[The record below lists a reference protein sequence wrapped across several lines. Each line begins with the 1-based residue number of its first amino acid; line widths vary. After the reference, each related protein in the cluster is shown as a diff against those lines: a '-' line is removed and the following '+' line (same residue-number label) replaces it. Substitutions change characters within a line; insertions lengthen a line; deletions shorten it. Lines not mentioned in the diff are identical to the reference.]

1 MFFIMLESMP
11 TYQSSIYSK
20 KQQNYKVRML
30 EGVHNY
36 GETCDFYDWLYK
48 ENCNFDFIIEN
59 FSCWLNIF

>member
-11 TYQSSIYSK
+11 TYQSSIYNV

-36 GETCDFYDWLYK
+36 RETCDLYDWLYK
-48 ENCNFDFIIEN
+48 EIVI
-59 FSCWLNIF
+59 LIL